1 MDTIKH
7 YSSFPAT
14 GVSLRQ
20 MVQFGE
26 KPSTG
31 TVTVADRLTA
41 EVRACAIVMDD
52 VGTLFRASH
61 LFRRAPNT
69 LSPPCARARD
79 LPDSLNEMPSIKK
92 VQDWYA
98 QSFEVCRSSHT
109 VSAVGSAQAPAL
121 ICDAGNHQA
130 PKTQSATRSK
140 ERLMKPAKHSNRE
153 SKSSARPHRIQV

>member
-1 MDTIKH
+1 
-7 YSSFPAT
+7 
-14 GVSLRQ
+14 
-20 MVQFGE
+20 
-26 KPSTG
+26 
-31 TVTVADRLTA
+31 
-41 EVRACAIVMDD
+41 MDD
-52 VGTLFRASH
+52 VGTLFRASQ
-61 LFRRAPNT
+61 F
-69 LSPPCARARD
+69 LSEELPIRLAHRVQELGD

-140 ERLMKPAKHSNRE
+140 GTPYETRKA
-153 SKSSARPHRIQV
+153 Q